1 MKKNKMMRAA
11 SGLLVATL
19 LTTSII
25 SGTFAKYVTSDSASD
40 TARVA
45 KWGVVATVSG
55 DLFGATYS
63 AVENGNSIITHSTN
77 GGTVSSGV
85 NASDPSDFVV
95 APGTKND
102 TGMTISVSGTPEV
115 ATKVTIDEAEDASGR
130 NYANSDIYLKSGK
143 YGVMVKYTGTK
154 TNDNQDKYYY
164 YNQDAQ
170 KYTKMTAGQ
179 DISPVDSTKTWYELR
194 VTNEQNFAS
203 LHDREDYYP
212 INWTVDDVS
221 QEKVSDVQA
230 AVKTA
235 MTYAADSNRPN
246 DNLRKSTVVKWSWN
260 FSDATGSKWSDD
272 PSAGDPENTTAKD
285 EQDTVLGNMMVG
297 ENAKVV
303 VVESDG
309 TCTQV
314 NYQTVDASTKEVNPT
329 SANTVTVAY
338 TGIHYDS
345 SHIVACLDVAF
356 NTRVTVEQ
364 VD

>member
-19 LTTSII
+19 LTTSVI

-63 AVENGNSIITHSTN
+63 AVANGNSIITHSTN
-77 GGTVSSGV
+77 DGTVSSGV
-85 NASDPSDFVV
+85 NASDFVV

-102 TGMTISVSGTPEV
+102 TGMKISVSGTPEV
-115 ATKVTIDEAEDASGR
+115 ATKVTIDAAELADGK

-143 YGVMVKYTGTK
+143 YGVMVEYTGTK
-154 TNDNQDKYYY
+154 TNDNQDDYYVY
-164 YNQDAQ
+164 DSTTQ
-170 KYTKMTAGQ
+170 KYTKMTEGQ
-179 DISPVDSTKTWYELR
+179 DISRIDSNKTWYELR
-194 VTNEQNFAS
+194 VTNGQAFVP
-203 LHDREDYYP
+203 LHDTNDYYP
-212 INWTVDDVS
+212 INWTVDGTAKD
-221 QEKVSDVQA
+221 KVSDVQE

-235 MTYAADSNRPN
+235 ITGSSATATYNPN
-246 DNLRKSTVVKWSWN
+246 SDLSKSTVVKWSWD
-260 FSDATGSKWSDD
+260 FGTSWSDD
-272 PSAGDPENTTAKD
+272 NPSAGDPENTTAKD

-314 NYQTVDASTKEVNPT
+314 NYQSVDASTKATNQT
-329 SANTVTVAY
+329 SANMVTVAY
-338 TGIHYDS
+338 TGTSYEPS
-345 SHIVACLDVAF
+345 KIVACLDVAF